1 MGEGARP
8 PASLFSGPTPPLA
21 SPFSGPAPSQVWLL
35 AGSAPAPSRAHAPWG
50 SPYLWEARER
60 EESRAAARPAP
71 PQPDAGGPTA
81 VASSDLEVV
90 QPYFPHFVFIM
101 MDTQYVL
108 CRWKKRLWPAKV
120 LPQTGLSRRQ
130 HIQKMR
136 SAFLNVEIL
145 SLDKKIK
152 VKKTETKILEKSQ
165 IEEIAAEFTTQ
176 VEIKTTPKEELIYRR
191 SLKFGLDVLSQ
202 KADAIE
208 ANSLSKSLTTPVL
221 HKLKQT
227 RPAHAV
233 SESDSSPFVC
243 EEVVGGSGPFK
254 KENVLQRLSSSPIE
268 ENKCKKGLKRSVRIY
283 GNKTEPLASP
293 ARNIFGTQKLQHQK
307 SEIPKSRSRIG
318 KNQKQ
323 KKADSL
329 QNLQLNLKKKLE
341 IKDSGKKSRKRP
353 RISNRYS
360 SPFNAREED
369 DTNTE
374 LGELSPVLSSSN
386 CIHLMALEEK
396 ASSSSRKALDFSTS
410 HFFVESE
417 CENELGKVPSLK
429 YCKVLNGIKQSSV
442 SECHCLEPEE
452 IGLCTNGS
460 DTPPGV
466 SNCSLICP
474 NYFAPKTRTL
484 KLPDFEDDE
493 EELQSSEQSLEFSIV
508 NTTVVDEEEED
519 EELPSILSRPEPC
532 SIEAGMLV
540 WCKYQKYPYWPAVV
554 KSIKRKDKKASILYI
569 EENMNPE
576 KRGFTV
582 SLRRLK
588 HFDCEEKQELMDKA
602 KEDYSLAV
610 DWCITLISD
619 YRIRIGCGSFVGSFL
634 EYCSA
639 DISCPVRKVIQ
650 QAPIKTVFPILN
662 KEEPEDGLSDTSLNK
677 KHSFK
682 KVLPDRRRAARDKAN
697 EKLVEYIVNEKGA
710 ENHLLAI
717 LKSRK
722 KSRWLKEF
730 LNSSQYMT
738 CVETY
743 LEDDEQLY
751 LVVKYLQEVYQEIDS
766 KMLTLIN
773 GDGIKFILDVLLPE
787 AIIYA
792 ISAIDE
798 IDYQTA
804 EKKYIEGPSVSK
816 RGIHFS

>member
-1 MGEGARP
+1 
-8 PASLFSGPTPPLA
+8 
-21 SPFSGPAPSQVWLL
+21 
-35 AGSAPAPSRAHAPWG
+35 
-50 SPYLWEARER
+50 
-60 EESRAAARPAP
+60 
-71 PQPDAGGPTA
+71 
-81 VASSDLEVV
+81 
-90 QPYFPHFVFIM
+90 M

-120 LPQTGLSRRQ
+120 LPQTGLSTRK

-165 IEEIAAEFTTQ
+165 IEEIAAELTTQ

-307 SEIPKSRSRIG
+307 SEIPKSWSRTG

-323 KKADSL
+323 KKDDSS

-341 IKDSGKKSRKRP
+341 IKDSGKKGRKRP

-386 CIHLMALEEK
+386 SIHLMALEK
-396 ASSSSRKALDFSTS
+396 KTSSSSRKALDFSTNRS
-410 HFFVESE
+410 FVESE

-466 SNCSLICP
+466 SNCSLVCP

-493 EELQSSEQSLEFSIV
+493 EE
-508 NTTVVDEEEED
+508 
-519 EELPSILSRPEPC
+519 PC

-540 WCKYQKYPYWPAVV
+540 WCKYQKYPYWPSVV
-554 KSIKRKDKKASILYI
+554 KSVKRKDKKASILYI
-569 EENMNPE
+569 EGNMNPE

-602 KEDYSLAV
+602 KEDYSQGV
-610 DWCITLISD
+610 DWCIMLISD

-634 EYCSA
+634 EYYSA

-677 KHSFK
+677 KQSFK

-816 RGIHFS
+816 REREMFDKELLEEKKKELTLLKTETSFPEMSPDVSKL

>member
-1 MGEGARP
+1 MRPGAPGICGRP
-8 PASLFSGPTPPLA
+8 GNGRNPALQLGLPPL
-21 SPFSGPAPSQVWLL
+21 SPMPGV
-35 AGSAPAPSRAHAPWG
+35 
-50 SPYLWEARER
+50 
-60 EESRAAARPAP
+60 P
-71 PQPDAGGPTA
+71 PR
-81 VASSDLEVV
+81 
-90 QPYFPHFVFIM
+90 M

-108 CRWKKRLWPAKV
+108 CRWKKRLLPAKV

-130 HIQKMR
+130 HVQKRR

-152 VKKTETKILEKSQ
+152 VKKTETKILKKSQ

-202 KADAIE
+202 KADAIQ

-221 HKLKQT
+221 HKVKQT

-254 KENVLQRLSSSPIE
+254 KENVLERLSSSPIE

-307 SEIPKSRSRIG
+307 SEIPKSRSRTG
-318 KNQKQ
+318 KKQKQ
-323 KKADSL
+323 KKDDSS

-341 IKDSGKKSRKRP
+341 IKDSGKKVRKRP

-369 DTNTE
+369 DSNTE

-386 CIHLMALEEK
+386 SIHLMALEAKE
-396 ASSSSRKALDFSTS
+396 SSFSRKALDFSTNHS
-410 HFFVESE
+410 FVESE
-417 CENELGKVPSLK
+417 CENELGKMPSLK

-452 IGLCTNGS
+452 MGLCTNGS
-460 DTPPGV
+460 DTPSGV
-466 SNCSLICP
+466 SNCSLVCP

-493 EELQSSEQSLEFSIV
+493 E
-508 NTTVVDEEEED
+508 
-519 EELPSILSRPEPC
+519 EPC

-554 KSIKRKDKKASILYI
+554 KSVKRKDKKASILYI
-569 EENMNPE
+569 EENMTPE

-588 HFDCEEKQELMDKA
+588 HFDCEEKQKLMDKA
-602 KEDYSLAV
+602 KEDYSQAV

-662 KEEPEDGLSDTSLNK
+662 KEESEDSLSDTSLNK
-677 KHSFK
+677 KQPFK
-682 KVLPDRRRAARDKAN
+682 KILPDRRRAARDKAN

-816 RGIHFS
+816 REREMFDKELLEEKKKELTLLKTEPSFPEMSPDVSKL